1 MLETESTEYLMR
13 FETTMSVEEAMDKL
27 SAALTHPSAGEMLMP
42 RRTRLS
48 GQVSPS
54 RTIISRKRGLSDY
67 YGRFEGTIS
76 VQNDR
81 TVLTG
86 EFVRNRSYFM
96 KFWVGF
102 LFFCSFLAVT
112 AAIVRWEGAK
122 TVVSLVVVAVVIAVG
137 IGVLRFREA
146 NIQAERELL
155 DREIRDVLG
164 ESGG

>member
-1 MLETESTEYLMR
+1 MLETESAECLMR
-13 FETTMSVEEAMDKL
+13 FETTMSLEEAMDKL
-27 SAALTHPSAGEMLMP
+27 TAALTRPTAGEMLVP
-42 RRTRLS
+42 SRTRLA

-76 VQNDR
+76 VQNGR
-81 TVLTG
+81 TVLAG
-86 EFVRNRSYFM
+86 KFVRNPSYFM
-96 KFWVGF
+96 KLWVGF
-102 LFFCSFLAVT
+102 LFFCCFLAVT
-112 AAIVRWEGAK
+112 AAIIRWQGAT
-122 TVVSLVVVAVVIAVG
+122 TVASLVVVAVVAAVG
-137 IGVLRFREA
+137 LGVLRFREA